1 VLDIQSPAVAIM
13 TSASLENALLVLA
26 LMLLLTLI
34 AFACW
39 ALWVV

>member
-1 VLDIQSPAVAIM
+1 M

-34 AFACW
+34 ALARRNI
-39 ALWVV
+39 